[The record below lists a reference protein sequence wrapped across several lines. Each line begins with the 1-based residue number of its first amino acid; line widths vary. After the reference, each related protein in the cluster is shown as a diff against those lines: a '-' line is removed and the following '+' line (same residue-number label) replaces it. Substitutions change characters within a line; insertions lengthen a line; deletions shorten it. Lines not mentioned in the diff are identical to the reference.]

1 MAQAARDYLA
11 IPSSEADIER
21 LFSLGRD
28 ILGIQRFSMGMD
40 TMRALVLLKDALKAT
55 GDSSKRQIL
64 IAKWGYLCCM
74 HLFHYR

>member
-11 IPSSEADIER
+11 IPSSEADIEC

-55 GDSSKRQIL
+55 GDSSKR
-64 IAKWGYLCCM
+64 
-74 HLFHYR
+74 

>member
-1 MAQAARDYLA
+1 LDWWKANESEYHCMAQAARYYLA

-40 TMRALVLLKDALKAT
+40 TMRTLVLLKDALKAT
-55 GDSSKRQIL
+55 GDSSKR
-64 IAKWGYLCCM
+64 
-74 HLFHYR
+74 